1 MEDWQGC
8 LAPQCQTALLN
19 AREDVDR
26 RGGAVITVEDFLL
39 ALLNTSP
46 PISRFLRGSGVDM
59 DELIRTV
66 QCEQPIVTEV
76 GGEGLLS
83 SQLIYWLATARET
96 YGTPAWLDWP
106 QLLEV
111 LARYAERLQEKAYV
125 SVLELVSRW
134 PTSSDQ
140 MDSNHLNSDQLNSDG
155 SLANSGINEETAPV
169 VITDTDWIE
178 LAEDVAITLAA
189 TPNALVWVRGERG
202 AGKSAWLRSLLSSF
216 AQPYVEMD
224 LRREAEL
231 MASELA
237 VIPVSGKRLWP
248 VLVLDNVT
256 PADLLMLMASP
267 SGLASELVQRWQG
280 PVMLLGPDVQ
290 AVSAESCRT
299 LEQQLGRAL
308 EVYNAPLSSEMQRKA
323 ILVAH
328 QAAIERRWNIH
339 LPQPVIQF
347 AASRRSRCVSTPGG
361 MLQWVERA
369 AARLELFA
377 RRGPVK
383 SVALS
388 GQEDTLRRQSLVA
401 MARQEPL
408 DEIAQSLEEV
418 QLLRVAAEVDWYER
432 QAAGTLRKLTVDDL
446 RYELER
452 WLAARPGPVHYVRHC
467 DHQHGES
474 ASAGS

>member
-39 ALLNTSP
+39 ALLESSP
-46 PISRFLRGSGVDM
+46 SASYFLRGSGVDM

-83 SQLIYWLATARET
+83 SQLIYWLATARESF
-96 YGTPAWLDWP
+96 GTPAWLDWP

-111 LARYAERLQEKAYV
+111 LARHAERLQEKAYV
-125 SVLELVSRW
+125 AVLELVSQW
-134 PTSSDQ
+134 PESSDEY
-140 MDSNHLNSDQLNSDG
+140 SDG
-155 SLANSGINEETAPV
+155 EGSARPGIEDEQTAPV
-169 VITDTDWIE
+169 VVTDANWIE

-189 TPNALVWVRGERG
+189 TPGVVVWVRGERG
-202 AGKSAWLRSLLSSF
+202 AGKSVWLRSLLSSL

-224 LRREAEL
+224 LRSETEV

-237 VIPVSGKRLWP
+237 VIPANAKKPWP
-248 VLVLDNVT
+248 VLVLDNVS
-256 PADLLMLMASP
+256 PVDLLALMDRP

-280 PVMLLGPDVQ
+280 PLVLLGPDTSQ
-290 AVSAESCRT
+290 GNEKPCRT
-299 LEQQLGRAL
+299 LEQLLGRTL
-308 EVYNAPLSSEMQRKA
+308 EICDMPLPSEMQRKA

-328 QAAIERRWNIH
+328 QANIERRWNI
-339 LPQPVIQF
+339 LLSLSGIQF
-347 AASRRSRCVSTPGG
+347 AASRHSRCVCTPGG

-377 RRGPVK
+377 RRGPVG

-388 GQEDTLRRQSLVA
+388 GQADTLRRQSLVA

-408 DEIAQSLEEV
+408 DEIEQSLEELH
-418 QLLRVAAEVDWYER
+418 LLRTAAEVAWHER
-432 QAAGTLRKLTVDDL
+432 KAAGTLRLLTAEDL
-446 RYELER
+446 RHELER
-452 WLAARPGPVHYVRHC
+452 WLAARPGPVHYGPHC
-467 DHQHGES
+467 DHHHGES
-474 ASAGS
+474 ASAGSGNLHS